1 MLNGLCS
8 RLVGNTSSRTASE
21 IVKHN
26 DDRKRR
32 VALLTV
38 ICLSIRDTHH
48 DASLLTTF
56 ERCVCFGTLRLPMDW
71 VGHSRRLSR
80 TPFSARN
87 ERLSHTPRPARY
99 CRHIQRMATNPT
111 LPQYFAD
118 INVRILGSAIR
129 TAGNTETTD
138 SLSPSD
144 NDVHTPIRTTS
155 YEWMHTQRGMKG
167 SRNQAN
173 AKAYRGLRHTSTVDP
188 TNLTCNTYRS
198 VATERTRLARDNKK
212 AWMRHQTPDKVEHHS

>member
-32 VALLTV
+32 IALLTV
-38 ICLSIRDTHH
+38 TCLSIRDTHH
-48 DASLLTTF
+48 DASLLATF
-56 ERCVCFGTLRLPMDW
+56 KRCVCFGTLRLPMDW

-80 TPFSARN
+80 TPFSAKN

-99 CRHIQRMATNPT
+99 CRYIQRMATNPT

-129 TAGNTETTD
+129 TAGNTGTTN
-138 SLSPSD
+138 SPSPSD

-155 YEWMHTQRGMKG
+155 YGWMHTQRGTKG
-167 SRNQAN
+167 SRHQAN
-173 AKAYRGLRHTSTVDP
+173 VQANQGLRHTSTVDP
-188 TNLTCNTYRS
+188 TNPIRNTYGS
-198 VATERTRLARDNKK
+198 VAAERNRVTRVNKNV
-212 AWMRHQTPDKVEHHS
+212 WVYIRHQTK